1 MMNEADDNNIN
12 ITEKDRAVLKRIL
25 ALEKVNNK
33 IKKYSNSEMVNQIV
47 DVIKKG
53 VEDEV

>member
-1 MMNEADDNNIN
+1 MNEADDNNIN